1 MAGALAVAK
10 LTKSSLIWQRLE
22 QILLK
27 VTVPLVLALSVD
39 GKLVFLKCDSIE
51 NFCLDLWFENS
62 FNSIYILY
70 AHLIF
75 LNLIL

>member
-1 MAGALAVAK
+1 MDYCNHVKLQWINSPTSVTAAVPVAGALAVAK

-51 NFCLDLWFENS
+51 NC
-62 FNSIYILY
+62 
-70 AHLIF
+70 
-75 LNLIL
+75 